1 MMAQRKPEAETHE
14 PGPSEQRGERFAVD
28 DVPNPG
34 EIDHGPQVERG
45 NKIPAMPRTA
55 MDPKK
60 VIGLAAAAGA
70 VMFMVL
76 ALGSGLSGSTAL
88 PPPKPKPAL
97 EPAAYDPKTVIAP
110 TLAGAA
116 TDPNA
121 PIPLAG
127 AQVVPAI
134 QATGT
139 GSPSQPAPAPQAHQ
153 ISPAEA
159 LREAARRSTLIAFGG
174 EREGGN
180 AGSYPLVGSEAAQQE
195 RAFAHEPTALDNLR
209 RGSVIGQTQARSLPD
224 RNFLITAGS
233 YIPCV
238 LQSAMD
244 TSQPGFVT
252 CIIPRAVY
260 SDNGRVVLMEKGTR
274 VFGEYQGGLNRGQYR
289 LFVLWT
295 RAVTTRGIAIDVGS
309 PATDSLGRA
318 GVGGAV
324 NNFFWQRFGTALLF
338 SLVEDAATVGSQAVG
353 NNGSNTTRVPSDA
366 AATVLQQ
373 NGEIKPVLRKSQ
385 GEDVGITVAQDFDF
399 STVYGLALK

>member
-1 MMAQRKPEAETHE
+1 MMAQRIATAEIHE
-14 PGPSEQRGERFAVD
+14 PGHSAQRGERFAVD

-76 ALGSGLSGSTAL
+76 ALGSGLSGNTTL
-88 PPPKPKPAL
+88 PAPKPKPAL

-121 PIPLAG
+121 PIPRAG
-127 AQVVPAI
+127 AQVPAI
-134 QATGT
+134 AATGT
-139 GSPSQPAPAPQAHQ
+139 GPQYQPAPAPQAHQ
-153 ISPAEA
+153 ISPAQA
-159 LREAARRSTLIAFGG
+159 LREAARRSTLIAYGG
-174 EREGGN
+174 EREGGT
-180 AGSYPLVGSEAAQQE
+180 ASSYQGTGSEAAQQE
-195 RAFAHEPTALDNLR
+195 RAVAHEPTTLDNLR
-209 RGSVIGQTQARSLPD
+209 RGSTIGQSQARTLPD

-244 TSQPGFVT
+244 SSQPGFVT

-260 SDNGRVVLMEKGTR
+260 SDNGRVVLMEKGTKI
-274 VFGEYQGGLNRGQYR
+274 FGEYQGGLNRGQYR

-295 RAVTTRGIAIDVGS
+295 RAVTPRGIAIDVGS
-309 PATDSLGRA
+309 PATDALGRA

-324 NNFFWQRFGTALLF
+324 NTFFWQRFGTALLF

-366 AATVLQQ
+366 AATILQQ
-373 NGEIKPVLRKSQ
+373 NGEIKPVLRKNQ

-399 STVYGLALK
+399 STVYGLALR